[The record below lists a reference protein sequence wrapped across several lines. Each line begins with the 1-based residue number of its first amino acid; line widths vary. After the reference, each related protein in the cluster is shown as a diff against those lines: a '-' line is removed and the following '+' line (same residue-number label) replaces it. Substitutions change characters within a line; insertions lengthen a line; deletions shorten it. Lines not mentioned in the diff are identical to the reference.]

1 VRHLA
6 WSAALCLAFSL
17 LACEPAS
24 AGKLPGTFAGCPQ
37 ATLPLP
43 HAASAYAGMARAVV
57 LRFVQTHPLRM
68 KIAGATARDVLLVR
82 RWLPSGWIRSE
93 CGLRVWKR
101 SLVVGVYYP
110 AMDPPHNPIGHC
122 SACARIRFLL
132 SRTPSGWLVWGL
144 Y

>member
-1 VRHLA
+1 VRLLA
-6 WSAALCLAFSL
+6 GAAVLCVAFSL
-17 LACEPAS
+17 VASEPAA
-24 AGKLPGTFAGCPQ
+24 AGKPPGTFAGCPQ

-43 HAASAYAGMARAVV
+43 DAASAYAGAARAVV
-57 LRFVQTHPLRM
+57 LRFVRAHPLRM
-68 KIAGATARDVLLVR
+68 KTAGATAGAVQLVR
-82 RWLPSGWIRSE
+82 RWLPSGWIKSE

-122 SACARIRFLL
+122 NACARIRFLL
-132 SRTPSGWLVWGL
+132 SRTASGWLVWGL

>member
-1 VRHLA
+1 VRLLA
-6 WSAALCLAFSL
+6 GAAVLCVAFSL
-17 LACEPAS
+17 VVSEPTA
-24 AGKLPGTFAGCPQ
+24 AGKPPGTFAGCPQ

-43 HAASAYAGMARAVV
+43 DAASAYADAARTVV
-57 LRFVQTHPLRM
+57 LRFVRTHPLQM
-68 KIAGATARDVLLVR
+68 KTAGATAGAVQLVR
-82 RWLPSGWIRSE
+82 HWLPSGWIKSE

-122 SACARIRFLL
+122 NACARIRFLL
-132 SRTPSGWLVWGL
+132 SKTPNGWLVWGL